1 MLFVFLS
8 DGLHIGWE
16 SLNGIRVA
24 AKGTMSFFLMAE
36 SYSIVCR
43 DHVFFVSSSVKRH
56 LGCFHVLAVVTRAA
70 VNIRVCGSP

>member
-16 SLNGIRVA
+16 ALNGIRVA
-24 AKGTMSFFLMAE
+24 AKGMMSFFLMAE

-43 DHVFFVSSSVKRH
+43 DHVFFV
-56 LGCFHVLAVVTRAA
+56 
-70 VNIRVCGSP
+70 